1 MACSSIFDFSKNVKN
16 NILWKDRNFAMSDK
30 IKLNMQTLDNI
41 FETNNLNPRDYSHWV
56 FDIQGAEYIALKG
69 AKKILQYCKSLEIE
83 ISKKQYYEGGANWN
97 EIKNYLENE
106 NFVLIDYPEKDH
118 TEVLFIKEHYYD
130 QIKNSAINDQKKI

>member
-1 MACSSIFDFSKNVKN
+1 M
-16 NILWKDRNFAMSDK
+16 
-30 IKLNMQTLDNI
+30 
-41 FETNNLNPRDYSHWV
+41 
-56 FDIQGAEYIALKG
+56 
-69 AKKILQYCKSLEIE
+69 QYCKSLEIE